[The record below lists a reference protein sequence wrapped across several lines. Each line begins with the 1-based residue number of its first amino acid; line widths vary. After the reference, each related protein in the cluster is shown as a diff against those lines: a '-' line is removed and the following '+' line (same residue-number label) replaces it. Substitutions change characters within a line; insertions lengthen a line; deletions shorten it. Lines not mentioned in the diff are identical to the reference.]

1 MAKEGLNLVIGTLVL
16 SLIMFF
22 FSVLVHSGILF
33 VMGGFFIALAL
44 FFIFFFRDPE
54 RKIPQGENLVL
65 APADG
70 KVISLKGFSEDEFL
84 ASSGTRL
91 SIFLSLWDPH
101 VNRNPISGVVQNFEY
116 RPGKF
121 HPAFKEKASL
131 RNEQTEIWLEN
142 DHVKVIMKQI
152 AGILARRVVCRL
164 KPGDKVLAGERLG
177 MIKFGSRVDLFLPED
192 VRIEVHLNER
202 VKAGETIIGRY

>member
-16 SLIMFF
+16 SLVMFF
-22 FSVLVHSGILF
+22 LSVLAHNQILLISGGVF
-33 VMGGFFIALAL
+33 LAL
-44 FFIFFFRDPE
+44 SLFFVFFFRDPE
-54 RKIPQGENLVL
+54 RKIPEGENLVL

-70 KVISLKGFSEDEFL
+70 RIISLSSFSENGFL
-84 ASSGTRL
+84 KSSGTQL

-101 VNRNPISGVVQNFEY
+101 VNRNPISGVVKSLKY
-116 RPGKF
+116 RPGEF
-121 HPAFKEKASL
+121 HPAFREKASL

-164 KPGDKVLAGERLG
+164 KPGDKVLAGGIFG
-177 MIKFGSRVDLFLPED
+177 MIKFGSRVDLLLPED
-192 VRIEVHLNER
+192 VRIEVKLNEK
-202 VKAGETIIGRY
+202 VKAGESIIGRY